1 MTHVSS
7 TCARHH
13 VRSATLSRA
22 SAELTTHRLSFRPNT
37 KILVATEQ
45 LLSVRFRSFERGR
58 LATRTALS
66 SPSSSRQARAWLV
79 TNTLSLIYPLR
90 ASKMTFAVGVRDSLM
105 IAHSFKGD
113 EFGPAQR
120 VRC

>member
-1 MTHVSS
+1 MHGTTLFGNTLTSVSRTNYTQTLVS
-7 TCARHH
+7 TKHKDTCCDRTITECA
-13 VRSATLSRA
+13 L
-22 SAELTTHRLSFRPNT
+22 
-37 KILVATEQ
+37 LV
-45 LLSVRFRSFERGR
+45 FERGR

-79 TNTLSLIYPLR
+79 ANTLSLIFPLR